1 MVPALRSLSSHLS
14 SSSLSVSLPS
24 YIFHLTFPTDSFSLA
39 SRQAHFHLVLK
50 HCLYY
55 FSRTALPY
63 LDSLLSLQTAESIVC
78 LHLYLRCCLVTK
90 SCLNL
95 CDPMDSSLQ
104 GSSVHGISQARIL
117 ERVAISFPR
126 GSSWPRDWPHIS
138 CIGRQISFFNHWATK
153 EAHIYIYS
161 FSTPIPTSVRCSY
174 ASNPLYQNYSWK
186 ESPTL
191 KNRKRVTFF

>member
-50 HCLYY
+50 HFLYY

-117 ERVAISFPR
+117 ERVAISFSR
-126 GSSWPRDWPHIS
+126 GSSPPRSPQKGQTPSPRFSQAGLSRNTPTNSHMF
-138 CIGRQISFFNHWATK
+138 SFRLEKNVV
-153 EAHIYIYS
+153 
-161 FSTPIPTSVRCSY
+161 TPER
-174 ASNPLYQNYSWK
+174 
-186 ESPTL
+186 TL
-191 KNRKRVTFF
+191 PPK